1 MARLLWRRILEGFG
15 KNLRSPEVVLD
26 LDRFNFRVEMHARV
40 AELVDASDL
49 GSGVRM
55 DVGVRV
61 PPRAIL
67 S

>member
-1 MARLLWRRILEGFG
+1 M
-15 KNLRSPEVVLD
+15 RSPEVVLD
-26 LDRFNFRVEMHARV
+26 LDRFNFKVEMHARV

-49 GSGVRM
+49 GSGVRK